1 MITFI
6 RLQDVIYELQELER
20 EMEPPIEVSDNPP
33 TYLGNL
39 GLIDSPDT
47 LSTCSDAVS
56 DDIDVLSAGSRE
68 LEERSDDGVMAKAG
82 LHNKLKKQ
90 WSADVSLEGM
100 LISAAAAAKRFTAER
115 QLGINKLKRTQSTD
129 TSATGKV
136 AHVKD
141 RDLVAERSMERNQEA
156 GSPQRKLSSES
167 EASQV
172 AEGVNGKETV
182 AEEESP
188 RLQKKIPEQ
197 SPCHSDD
204 SETRQSG
211 NEGGVVEEES
221 FEKLVKQKKKLSF
234 CNLPVNEQSKT
245 NVFMPVAIFCQTILS
260 HQLNSRSNGPVLLF
274 KTIIF

>member
-20 EMEPPIEVSDNPP
+20 EMEPPTEVSDNPP

-68 LEERSDDGVMAKAG
+68 LDERSDDGVMAKAG
-82 LHNKLKKQ
+82 LHNKLKKK
-90 WSADVSLEGM
+90 WSADLSLEGM
-100 LISAAAAAKRFTAER
+100 LISAAAAAAKRFTAER
-115 QLGINKLKRTQSTD
+115 QLGINKLKRTQSPD
-129 TSATGKV
+129 TSATG
-136 AHVKD
+136 
-141 RDLVAERSMERNQEA
+141 DLVAERSIERNQEA
-156 GSPQRKLSSES
+156 GSPQRKLSFES

-172 AEGVNGKETV
+172 NEGMNGKETV

-188 RLQKKIPEQ
+188 RLQKKMPEQ

-204 SETRQSG
+204 SESRQSG

-221 FEKLVKQKKKLSF
+221 SEKLVK
-234 CNLPVNEQSKT
+234 
-245 NVFMPVAIFCQTILS
+245 
-260 HQLNSRSNGPVLLF
+260 
-274 KTIIF
+274 